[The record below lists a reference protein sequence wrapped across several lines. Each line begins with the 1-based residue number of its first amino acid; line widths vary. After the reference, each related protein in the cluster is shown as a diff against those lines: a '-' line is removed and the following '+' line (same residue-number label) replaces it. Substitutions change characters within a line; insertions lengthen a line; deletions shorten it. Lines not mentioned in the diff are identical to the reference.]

1 MYVAFRLIGRN
12 RQLLT
17 NQAVPE
23 RYVEAMRR
31 RITAQPGVE
40 GLGAIEAIYLGPGQV
55 LVAAEVRV
63 DPRLDAA
70 GVADTLRTARA
81 RIGHDVPAIARLYL
95 TPVD

>member
-23 RYVEAMRR
+23 RYVEAMRK

-40 GLGAIEAIYLGPGQV
+40 ELRAIEAIYLGPPKSSSRPRCGWTRGSTRQV
-55 LVAAEVRV
+55 L
-63 DPRLDAA
+63 
-70 GVADTLRTARA
+70 RTR
-81 RIGHDVPAIARLYL
+81 
-95 TPVD
+95 